1 MPRYN
6 IVPGAVPRA
15 GGAGE
20 SPCAA
25 CTIREIAVCGA
36 LQSGELRAL
45 TDIMDGIS
53 VSPGDVIF
61 YEGDPARYV
70 FNVAAGTIRL
80 SRLLPDGRR
89 QITGFLFPGDFLGL
103 AYDETY
109 TYSAEAIETA
119 QLCRF
124 SRAQFETLLDG
135 HPRMERRLLGMASNE
150 LATAQD
156 QMVLLGRKTAREK
169 LASFLLMLSR
179 RAERRGQRADPVR
192 VPMTRTDIGDYLG
205 LTIETVSRTFTAMR
219 KSGLIELQP
228 EHAVRLLDFE
238 ELTAIAD
245 G

>member
-6 IVPGAVPRA
+6 IVPGAIPRA
-15 GGAGE
+15 GGSEG

-25 CTIREIAVCGA
+25 CGIREIAVCGA
-36 LQSGELRAL
+36 LRSDELGAL
-45 TDIMDGIS
+45 AEIMDGIA
-53 VSPGDVIF
+53 VNPGGVIF
-61 YEGDPARYV
+61 YEGDPARHV
-70 FNVAAGTIRL
+70 FNVAAGAVRL

-109 TYSAEAIETA
+109 TYSAEAIEHS

-124 SRAQFETLLDG
+124 SRARFETLLDE
-135 HPRMERRLLGMASNE
+135 HPRMERRLLGLASNE

-179 RAERRGQRADPVR
+179 RAERRGQKADPVH

-205 LTIETVSRTFTAMR
+205 LTIETVSRTFTALR
-219 KSGLIELQP
+219 KARLIELQP
-228 EHAVRLLDFE
+228 EHSVHLLDTE
-238 ELTAIAD
+238 GLVAIAGD
-245 G
+245 